1 MMGSGREPGKETER
15 YERIRRAKTNIYEAS
30 EEERDNAAGTV
41 MRPDDPREAIHSFDP
56 DQGKYVTGRQTGRQT
71 DSKQIDRQTYR

>member
-30 EEERDNAAGTV
+30 EEERDNAGTV
-41 MRPDDPREAIHSFDP
+41 MRKRIPTVAER
-56 DQGKYVTGRQTGRQT
+56 KRGRPEGGNPFF
-71 DSKQIDRQTYR
+71 